1 MAKYQIMTPGGY
13 EVEVSAKDEGEA
25 IQKAKE
31 SWQSMPRIVAKQ
43 GDTRIFERSNGQR
56 YLVSPGYS
64 TTDQEKVN
72 QALSGMTGG
81 EVSRKSIDESL
92 IEQYPIAARA
102 GEFTRGAPFV
112 GSYADELVGAIAGPE
127 AATGMR
133 ALSGAMQRQRPG
145 ETLGLNLAG
154 GLTGTA
160 GMMAAAPQAAAA
172 GLTNI
177 VGQGSRAAQ
186 IARGATAGATAGA
199 LEGLVYGAGEGTTA
213 EERMQEAGRG
223 AAIGATGGAVFG
235 GAAPIVSEVA
245 SNVIGLFRRSDIDKI
260 AREFD
265 ISKNAARVIKN
276 TFDQGGDIDAAV
288 VNLRRAGS
296 EGMLVDAGPAAQ
308 ALLDATAASGGRAGT
323 IVRGAVD
330 ERMSRT
336 NQAVTGALDDAL
348 GTPAAGP
355 RTAVE
360 EIAAKTSGDRSRAYD
375 LAYRTPINYASDQG
389 RNIED
394 VLSRIE
400 PSILKSA
407 IDEANADMA
416 ARNVRNMQIMARI
429 DDAGKVVYDEMPNVQ
444 QLDEIKK
451 ALQSI
456 AYENVDNFGR
466 LTGKG
471 RRYND
476 LARQLRDATAD
487 AAEPYGAAVALGGDK
502 ISEER
507 AFSFGESLLR
517 PSTRVEDIGF
527 ELGKNPSQAQIESA
541 KRGLR
546 TYIEETLG
554 NVRAI
559 ASDPTAESLEARQV
573 IKAVTDMSSG
583 NARKKIRDLM
593 GTEADALLAQIDEA
607 AQSASVR
614 AAMAQNSKTAG
625 RQAIQGTVDELTAPG
640 AVGQAMQGEAVNT
653 TKALIQA
660 VTGQTSEYTAAQRQ
674 RIYEDIA
681 RALTQKRGKDAMVAL
696 RVLDQAM
703 KGQSLTDAQ
712 TDTLSKLI
720 SSALFSGATTGV
732 TRGAAAERRQSS
744 QETQR

>member
-1 MAKYQIMTPGGY
+1 MAKFQIATPGGY
-13 EVEVSAKDEGEA
+13 EIEVSAKDEAEA
-25 IQKAKE
+25 IQKAQE
-31 SWQSMPRIVAKQ
+31 GWQTMPRIIAKT
-43 GDTRIFERSNGQR
+43 GNTRVFERPNGQR
-56 YLVSPGYS
+56 YLVSPGFS
-64 TTDQEKVN
+64 TTDPKKIR
-72 QALSGMTGG
+72 QALEGMTGG
-81 EVSRKSIDESL
+81 EISKQSIDESL
-92 IEQYPIAARA
+92 LEQYPVAARA

-127 AATGMR
+127 ATAGMR

-154 GLTGTA
+154 GLTGAA
-160 GMMAAAPQAAAA
+160 GMAAAAPAAIA
-172 GLTNI
+172 GGMSGAI
-177 VGQGSRAAQ
+177 GQGSRAAQ
-186 IARGATAGATAGA
+186 IARGLAAGAGAGA
-199 LEGLVYGAGEGTTA
+199 IEGAVYGAGEGTTP
-213 EERMQEAGRG
+213 EGRMREAGRG
-223 AAIGATGGAVFG
+223 ATVGAIGGGVLG
-235 GAAPIVSEVA
+235 GAAPVAAEAA
-245 SNVIGLFRRSDIDKI
+245 SNVIGMFRRSDIDKI
-260 AREFD
+260 SREFG
-265 ISKNAARVIKN
+265 ISKNAARVIKS
-276 TFDQGGDIDAAV
+276 TFDQGGDVSAALQ
-288 VNLRRAGS
+288 NLRRAGK
-296 EGMLVDAGPAAQ
+296 EAMVVDAGPAAQ
-308 ALLDATAASGGRAGT
+308 ALLDATAASGGRAGA
-323 IVRGAVD
+323 IVRSAVD
-330 ERMSRT
+330 ERMART

-348 GTPAAGP
+348 GAPAAGP

-360 EIAAKTSGDRSRAYD
+360 EIAAKTSGARSEAYD
-375 LAYRTPINYASDQG
+375 LAYRTPINYASAQG

-400 PSILKSA
+400 PKVLASA
-407 IDEANADMA
+407 IEEANADMA
-416 ARNVRNMQIMARI
+416 ARGMRNQQIMARV
-429 DDAGKVVYDEMPNVQ
+429 DDAGNVVYDEMPNVQ

-451 ALQSI
+451 ALQTI

-507 AFSFGESLLR
+507 AFAFGESLLR
-517 PSTRVEDIGF
+517 PGTRTEDIGY
-527 ELGKNPSQAQIESA
+527 ELGRNPSQAQISA
-541 KRGLR
+541 AKKGLR

-593 GTEADALLAQIDEA
+593 GAEADALLSQIDEA

-625 RQAIQGTVDELTAPG
+625 RQAIQGTVEELTAPG
-640 AVGQAMQGEAVNT
+640 MVGQAMQGEAVNT

-681 RALTQKRGKDAMVAL
+681 RALTQKRGDDALMAL
-696 RVLDQAM
+696 RVLDAAM
-703 KGQSLTDAQ
+703 KGQGLTDAQ
-712 TDTLSKLI
+712 TDQLSKLI
-720 SSALFSGATTGV
+720 SGVLFSGTAPQVG
-732 TRGAAAERRQSS
+732 RQIGAEYR
-744 QETQR
+744 E